1 MLTRIF
7 LHSFHHDDDDDD
19 VDNYNDDNDDDVD
32 MKTFA
37 HQDYVDENLAAFQ
50 AQITQLQG
58 EYLSP
63 SSTGIFTRLF
73 CGLFEPFCVST
84 SVFGVLFTRYIV
96 ARYPAGAVAIIHSP
110 EVTNRWNAGIHP
122 PKKIHSPKPS
132 IIFSLLQKAKGQIY
146 INYVLPLNCVKLCE
160 QIL

>member
-1 MLTRIF
+1 MRIL
-7 LHSFHHDDDDDD
+7 LHSFHDDDDDD
-19 VDNYNDDNDDDVD
+19 DDGDNYNDDNDDDLD

-73 CGLFEPFCVST
+73 CGLFEPSCVST
-84 SVFGVLFTRYIV
+84 SVFWRAFHEVYSRKISSWSGCH
-96 ARYPAGAVAIIHSP
+96 YPQSRSNESLECRDTP
-110 EVTNRWNAGIHP
+110 T
-122 PKKIHSPKPS
+122 KKIHPPKPS
-132 IIFSLLQKAKGQIY
+132 IIFSLLQKAKGRIY